1 MQIAPIWSKTAT
13 LTAFLGFHMEN
24 AMKRSF
30 VVFALMA
37 ISAAASAEGFSY
49 TYLQASYGTVDID
62 NVSVD
67 GDGLGLNGS
76 FGITDNLNIVGGYQ
90 TADFDS
96 LADAD
101 EWSLGLGVHT
111 PITEMMDVTASVS
124 YVDVQFDALGVPV
137 GDDNGFGLDVGLRAN
152 LTSLIEVNAGL
163 SYVDLSDSGDDT
175 GFNGGVLF
183 NITDMFSLG
192 LRGEWDDDVSI
203 YSLSARVYFGK

>member
-1 MQIAPIWSKTAT
+1 
-13 LTAFLGFHMEN
+13 MEN
-24 AMKRSF
+24 AMKRSL

-37 ISAAASAEGFSY
+37 MSGTAFAEGFGY
-49 TYLQASYGTVDID
+49 TYVQASYGTVDID

-76 FGITDNLNIVGGYQ
+76 FGITDNLNIVAGYQ

-101 EWSLGLGVHT
+101 EWSVGLGVHT
-111 PITEMMDVTASVS
+111 PITEMMDVTAAVS
-124 YVDVQFDALGVPV
+124 YIDVEFDALGIPIAE
-137 GDDNGFGLDVGLRAN
+137 DDGFGLNVGLRAN
-152 LTSLIEVNAGL
+152 LTSLIEVNAGV

-183 NITDMFSLG
+183 NFTDMFSLG
-192 LRGEWDDDVSI
+192 LSGDWDDDVSV

>member
-1 MQIAPIWSKTAT
+1 
-13 LTAFLGFHMEN
+13 
-24 AMKRSF
+24 MKRSL

-37 ISAAASAEGFSY
+37 TSGLASADGFHY
-49 TYLQASYGTVDID
+49 TYIQASYGTVDID

-96 LADAD
+96 LAEAD

-111 PITEMMDVTASVS
+111 PITEMMDVTATVS
-124 YVDVQFDALGVPV
+124 YIDVEFDALGIPV
-137 GDDNGFGLDVGLRAN
+137 AEDDGFGLTVGLRAN
-152 LTSLIEVNAGL
+152 VTSLIEINAGV

-183 NITDMFSLG
+183 NFTDMFSLG
-192 LRGEWDDDVSI
+192 LSGEWDDDVSV
-203 YSLSARVYFGK
+203 YSISGRVYFGK

>member
-1 MQIAPIWSKTAT
+1 
-13 LTAFLGFHMEN
+13 MEN
-24 AMKRSF
+24 AMKRSL

-37 ISAAASAEGFSY
+37 TSGLAFADGFNY
-49 TYLQASYGTVDID
+49 TYVQASYGTVDID

-67 GDGLGLNGS
+67 GDGLGLSGS

-96 LADAD
+96 LAEAD

-111 PITEMMDVTASVS
+111 PITEMMDVTAAVS
-124 YVDVQFDALGVPV
+124 YIDVEFDVLGIPV
-137 GDDNGFGLDVGLRAN
+137 AEDDGFGLTVGLRAN
-152 LTSLIEVNAGL
+152 VSSLIEINAGV

-183 NITDMFSLG
+183 NFTEMFSLG
-192 LRGEWDDDVSI
+192 LSGDWDDDVSV
-203 YSLSARVYFGK
+203 YSISGRLYFGK